1 MMNPW
6 RSLCTRTTA
15 TREPICRESRQGILL
30 LRVSTWVLSTSVYTT
45 KRNIFLKNFCSWTEL
60 HLCVTI
66 IQCCRSLWLT
76 FLLLFW
82 LWLWIDKLF
91 FLPFYA
97 YHDIIWEELRGGKC
111 CHRSCSAEN
120 SVLHKKLHFVLSEV
134 QWCKIFQ

>member
-60 HLCVTI
+60 HLFVTI

-91 FLPFYA
+91 F
-97 YHDIIWEELRGGKC
+97 YHFIPIMISLGKNWGG
-111 CHRSCSAEN
+111 
-120 SVLHKKLHFVLSEV
+120 SVVIVPVAQKTVPCIKKLHFVLSEV
-134 QWCKIFQ
+134 

>member
-60 HLCVTI
+60 HLFVTI

-91 FLPFYA
+91 LTILYISW
-97 YHDIIWEELRGGKC
+97 YHLGRIGGGKC

-120 SVLHKKLHFVLSEV
+120 SALHKKVTFRFIRSSVM
-134 QWCKIFQ
+134 